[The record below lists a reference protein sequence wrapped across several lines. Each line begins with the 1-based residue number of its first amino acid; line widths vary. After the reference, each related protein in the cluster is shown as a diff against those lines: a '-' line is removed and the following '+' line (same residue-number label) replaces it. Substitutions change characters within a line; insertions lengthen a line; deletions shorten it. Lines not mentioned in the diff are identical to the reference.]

1 MSREWGVGVGPRIKS
16 VTLGWTQGLWLI
28 PSFCSAILRR
38 LVFPQ
43 LYPLTVAGW
52 LLQLQ
57 ATCPHTD
64 TAMSTGR
71 ACPFVVCMFVC
82 LSLIRKEP
90 SCRFL
95 YGPKGQHLF
104 TCAYPSCK
112 GGWKQVLAIHQNSPE
127 SRWLLSGRKHDKVGE
142 INGS

>member
-1 MSREWGVGVGPRIKS
+1 MSRGWRVGVGPRIKS
-16 VTLGWTQGLWLI
+16 VTLGRPQGLWLI
-28 PSFCSAILRR
+28 LSFCSAILRR

-43 LYPLTVAGW
+43 LYPLTIAEW

-57 ATCPHTD
+57 ATYPHTD
-64 TAMSTGR
+64 TTMSTGR
-71 ACPFVVCMFVC
+71 ACPFVFFHLFVF

-112 GGWKQVLAIHQNSPE
+112 GGWETSIGNSSE
-127 SRWLLSGRKHDKVGE
+127 FTRVEVASVRKE
-142 INGS
+142 T